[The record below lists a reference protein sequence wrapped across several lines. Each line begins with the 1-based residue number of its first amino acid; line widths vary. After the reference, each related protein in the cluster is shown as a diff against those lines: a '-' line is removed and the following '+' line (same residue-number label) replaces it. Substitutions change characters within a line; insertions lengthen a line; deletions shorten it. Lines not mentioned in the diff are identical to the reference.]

1 MLHLA
6 YESVSK
12 EGTKMRKI
20 LLATVAAATLFTA
33 TAANADYYRRG
44 GYGRGGGG
52 WVAPLVGGLIVG
64 GIVGGAI
71 ASEPRYYPAPPVYVA
86 PPTHTECNIV
96 PIYDRYGNFAFNRR
110 ECYQV
115 PNY

>member
-44 GYGRGGGG
+44 GYGRGGG

>member
-6 YESVSK
+6 YKSVSK

-33 TAANADYYRRG
+33 TAANADYYGHRHG
-44 GYGRGGGG
+44 GYRGGGG
-52 WVAPLVGGLIVG
+52 GWAAPLIGGLIVG
-64 GIVGGAI
+64 GIVGGAL
-71 ASEPRYYPAPPVYVA
+71 AQPQPYYAAPPAYR
-86 PPTHTECNIV
+86 TECRIV
-96 PIYDRYGNFAFNRR
+96 PVYDRYGYYVGDRR